1 MYRAVLFDLDGV
13 LTLDKNGS
21 TSTVNSLARH
31 TGLDVEK
38 LRTAYLRHNGEMLRG
53 TLTHADVWAEMCR
66 EVGREIPFALLHTAF
81 IETPMD
87 VQMLAL
93 ARELKAEGRLVALV
107 TDNKTDRIDAI
118 LEQHSLRDLFDAVTI
133 SAQVGSG
140 KRERASFDDV
150 LAKLKA
156 AADAELRPE
165 DCLFIDNTPHNLTVP
180 EELGF
185 ATHLFDDAV
194 RDVDSLRARL
204 KVHADP

>member
-31 TGLDVEK
+31 TGLDVEE

-53 TLTHADVWAEMCR
+53 TLTHEDVWAEMCR

-118 LEQHSLRDLFDAVTI
+118 LDQHSLRDLFDAVTI

-150 LAKLKA
+150 LA
-156 AADAELRPE
+156 
-165 DCLFIDNTPHNLTVP
+165 
-180 EELGF
+180 
-185 ATHLFDDAV
+185 
-194 RDVDSLRARL
+194 
-204 KVHADP
+204 